1 MKGSASIKTPPHE
14 LGTGTPQPSFHRA
27 CSSDAHGHETHRALT
42 AQKEG
47 RDTRTRGDDLGDLDG
62 GASAFPNPLALHGLL
77 RPGETTQ
84 GF

>member
-1 MKGSASIKTPPHE
+1 MKGSVSTKTPPHE
-14 LGTGTPQPSFHRA
+14 LGTGAPSRP
-27 CSSDAHGHETHRALT
+27 STAHVLQTRTDTETHRALT

-47 RDTRTRGDDLGDLDG
+47 RDTRNRGDGLDG
-62 GASAFPNPLALHGLL
+62 GASAFPNLLALHGLL